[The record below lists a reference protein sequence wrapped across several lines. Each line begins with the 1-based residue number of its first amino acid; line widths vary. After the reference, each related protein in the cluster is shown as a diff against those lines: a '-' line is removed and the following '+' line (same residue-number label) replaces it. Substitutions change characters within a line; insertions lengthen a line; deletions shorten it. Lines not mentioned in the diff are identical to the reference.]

1 MGTLIVLM
9 MLLTACCFTGGDY
22 RSCIIA
28 QTTIRAQADYI
39 YIYICNSNSN
49 NTILGDVCVYIH
61 DCIFVASFSQYT

>member
-1 MGTLIVLM
+1 MV
-9 MLLTACCFTGGDY
+9 LLTACCFTDGDY
-22 RSCIIA
+22 SSCIIA
-28 QTTIRAQADYI
+28 QTTIGAQADYIYI